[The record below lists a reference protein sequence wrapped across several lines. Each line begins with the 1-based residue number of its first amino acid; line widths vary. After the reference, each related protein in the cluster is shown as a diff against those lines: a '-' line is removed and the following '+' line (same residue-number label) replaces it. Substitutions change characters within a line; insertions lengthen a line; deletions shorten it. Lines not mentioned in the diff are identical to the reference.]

1 MQLLLVNT
9 NRMKPA
15 IAPIGLD
22 YLADALAAAGHNPR
36 LLDLCFA
43 GDPAAE
49 IERAVR
55 DSAPDVIGVTIRNT
69 DDCYFSSQAFFL
81 PEAKRAVE
89 LLRRASAAPIV
100 LGGVGFSVAPVAM
113 LEYCGADFGIAGE
126 GEVALLELVQAL
138 HSGSGFAD
146 ISNLVYRDGASIRRN
161 PSAPVNLS
169 ALPPRRRT
177 FVDNPLYF
185 RQGGQAGFETKRGC
199 AMACVYCADPVSKG
213 RALRLLPPPQVVA
226 ELTALLGQGIDHFHT
241 CDSEFNL
248 PPDHA
253 RAVCQAIIDA
263 GLGER
268 IRWYAYCSPAPF
280 DEGMAALFQRAG
292 CAGIDFGAD
301 SGSDQVLRSLGRHF
315 TTAELARTAQ
325 VCRRRRLPFMY
336 DLLIGGPG
344 ETRASVRQSIDF
356 MREAGPD
363 CVGLSLGLR
372 VYDGTPVA
380 AQLRTE
386 GDLAHNPNLYGAKV
400 DNPGLLKP
408 LFYIAPDLG
417 EGLTAYVQ
425 ELVGGDPRFFLPT
438 DSTQNRNY
446 NYNDNTVLTRAIENG
461 ARGAYWDILRRLRPA

>member
-1 MQLLLVNT
+1 
-9 NRMKPA
+9 MKPA

-22 YLADALAAAGHNPR
+22 YLADALAAAGHTPR
-36 LLDLCFA
+36 LLDLCFVE
-43 GDPAAE
+43 DFAADV
-49 IERAVR
+49 ERAAR
-55 DSAPDVIGVTIRNT
+55 DTAPDLIGVTIRNT

-81 PEAKRAVE
+81 PEAKRVIE

-100 LGGVGFSVAPVAM
+100 LGGVGFSVAPTAA

-126 GEVALLELVQAL
+126 GEVALLELVRAL
-138 HSGSGFAD
+138 ESGAGFAD
-146 ISNLVYRDGASIRRN
+146 VSNLVYRDGHSIRQN
-161 PSAPVNLS
+161 PQRPVNLA

-177 FVDNPLYF
+177 FVDNPRYF
-185 RQGGQAGFETKRGC
+185 REGGQAGFETKRGC

-213 RALRLLPPPQVVA
+213 RSLRLLPPTQVVA
-226 ELTALLGQGIDHFHT
+226 ELSALVEQGIDHFHA

-280 DEGMAALFQRAG
+280 DEEMAALFQRAG
-292 CAGIDFGAD
+292 GAGIDFGAD
-301 SGSDQVLRSLGRHF
+301 SGADPVLRSLGRHF
-315 TTAELARTAQ
+315 TRADLARTAQ
-325 VCRRRRLPFMY
+325 LCRRHRLPFMY

-344 ETRASVRQSIDF
+344 ETRASLRQTIDL
-356 MREAGPD
+356 MRALEPD
-363 CVGLSLGLR
+363 CVGLSLGVR

-380 AQLRTE
+380 GQLRAE
-386 GDLAHNPNLYGAKV
+386 GSLAQNPNLYGAKL

-408 LFYIAPDLG
+408 VFYIAPDLG

-425 ELVGGDPRFFLPT
+425 ELVAGDPRFFLPT
-438 DSTQNRNY
+438 DSSQNRNY
-446 NYNDNTVLTRAIENG
+446 NYNDNTALTRAIANG